1 MDEHQQEL
9 DVCGLGCPLPV
20 LHAKKKLSKMDT
32 GEVLRVIATDP
43 GTVEDFKVLAK
54 QTGNAL
60 LDSREEEGKY
70 YYLMR
75 KG

>member
-1 MDEHQQEL
+1 
-9 DVCGLGCPLPV
+9 
-20 LHAKKKLSKMDT
+20 MDT

>member
-1 MDEHQQEL
+1 MSDHNQEL
-9 DVCGLGCPLPV
+9 DLCGLNCPLPV
-20 LHAKKKLSKMDT
+20 LHTKKKLNTMEA

-43 GTVEDFKVLAK
+43 GSVEDFKVLAK

-60 LDSREEEGKY
+60 LDSREEGGKY
-70 YYLMR
+70 FYLMR